1 MDVISLALKPGG
13 EISVR
18 GGERSPRLTKGDGN
32 QDSCPLPLLP
42 SGQMCKV
49 WAVFHPSPRAALC
62 PAARQGEGAGGKG
75 GRDERAQQQ
84 HRCWKQN

>member
-49 WAVFHPSPRAALC
+49 WAVFHPSPC
-62 PAARQGEGAGGKG
+62 VARQGEGAARKG

-84 HRCWKQN
+84 HRC

>member
-18 GGERSPRLTKGDGN
+18 GGERSPILTKGDGN

-49 WAVFHPSPRAALC
+49 WAVFHPSPRAA
-62 PAARQGEGAGGKG
+62 RQGEGAAGKG